1 MQEGGIVDMDNT
13 KAWYKSKTVMSSL
26 VTVFAGLIGLVGI
39 VIEPAMQATITN
51 TLLGMTTVVTGAVAI
66 YGRVTANTKVSK

>member
-1 MQEGGIVDMDNT
+1 MDNT

-26 VTVFAGLIGLVGI
+26 VTVLASLIGLAGI

-51 TLLGMTTVVTGAVAI
+51 TLLGMTTVVTGVLAI
-66 YGRVTANTKVSK
+66 YGRVTANTKVGK

>member
-1 MQEGGIVDMDNT
+1 MDNT

-51 TLLGMTTVVTGAVAI
+51 TLLGMTTVVTGVLAI
-66 YGRVTANTKVSK
+66 YGRVTANTKVGI

>member
-1 MQEGGIVDMDNT
+1 MGRITMDNT

-39 VIEPAMQATITN
+39 VIEPELQVTIVN
-51 TLLGMTTVVTGAVAI
+51 TLLALTTTITGAVAI
-66 YGRVTANTKVSK
+66 YGRVTANTKVGK